1 MGRRVILASG
11 NAAKLKEIA
20 AILSGLDMQVEP
32 QSDLGVTEV
41 EESGL
46 CFAENAI
53 LKARNA
59 CEQTGLAAIAD
70 DSGIEVD
77 WLNGAPGIHSSRY
90 AGPGA
95 SDEDNLNKLLV
106 AMDGVPEAQRLARF
120 HCVMVYM
127 RHAHDPT
134 PLICDGVW
142 EGRLLHAPRGDNG
155 FGYDP
160 IFHVPTH
167 DCASAEL
174 PSEVKNRISHR
185 AQALRLLLEALR
197 QRYPG

>member
-1 MGRRVILASG
+1 MTRRVVLATG
-11 NAAKLKEIA
+11 NTGKLKEIA
-20 AILSGLDMQVEP
+20 AILAGLNIRLEP
-32 QSDLGVTEV
+32 QSEFGVTEA
-41 EESGL
+41 EETGL
-46 CFAENAI
+46 SFAENAI

-59 CEQTGLAAIAD
+59 CAQTGLAAIAD

-77 WLNGAPGIHSSRY
+77 YLNGAPGIHSSRF

-95 SDEDNLNKLLV
+95 GDEANLCQLLE
-106 AMDGVPEAQRLARF
+106 AMDGVADEQRLARF

-142 EGRLLHAPRGDNG
+142 EGRLLHAPRGGNG

-160 IFHVPTH
+160 IFLVPEH
-167 DCASAEL
+167 GCASAEL
-174 PSEVKNRISHR
+174 DPEVKNRISHR
-185 AQALRLLLEALR
+185 AQALRLLLDGLGR
-197 QRYPG
+197 RYPA

>member
-1 MGRRVILASG
+1 MARRVVLASG
-11 NAAKLKEIA
+11 NAGKLKEIA
-20 AILSGLDMQVEP
+20 AILSGLDMRVEP
-32 QSDLGVTEV
+32 QSEFGVV
-41 EESGL
+41 EIDETGL

-77 WLNGAPGIHSSRY
+77 WLNGAPGIHSARY

-95 SDEDNLNKLLV
+95 SDEDNLNKLLL
-106 AMDGVPEAQRLARF
+106 AMEGAPESRRRARF
-120 HCVMVYM
+120 HCVLVYM
-127 RHAHDPT
+127 RHPRDPT

-142 EGRLLHAPRGDNG
+142 EGRLLHAPRGVNG

-160 IFHVPTH
+160 IFHVPGH

-174 PSEVKNRISHR
+174 PAEVKNRISHR
-185 AQALRLLLEALR
+185 AQALRMLLEALR
-197 QRYPG
+197 RRYPD

>member
-1 MGRRVILASG
+1 MGRRVVLASG
-11 NAAKLKEIA
+11 NAGKLREIA

-41 EESGL
+41 EESEL
-46 CFAENAI
+46 SFAENAI

-77 WLNGAPGIHSSRY
+77 WLNGAPGIHSARY

-95 SDEDNLNKLLV
+95 SDEDNLNKLLA
-106 AMDGVPEAQRLARF
+106 AMAGVPEAQRLARF

-142 EGRLLHAPRGDNG
+142 EGRLLHAPRGNNG

-160 IFHVPTH
+160 IFHVPAH
-167 DCASAEL
+167 GCSSAEL
-174 PSEVKNRISHR
+174 APEMKNRISHR
-185 AQALRLLLEALR
+185 AQALRMLLEALR
-197 QRYPG
+197 QRYPA